1 MKAVFISD
9 IVGKPGRKALRA
21 LLPGMLERE
30 RIDLILANG
39 ENAAGGFGITPRI
52 AHELFNDG
60 IDVITSGNHI
70 WDRKEIVGF
79 LEKEEFLLRPANY
92 PDGAP
97 GKGSALFKTKTGIVV
112 GVINLSGRTY
122 MGNLECPFRSAQ
134 HEIERI
140 KKSTPLMIVDFH
152 AEATSEKAALG
163 WFLDGQVSAV
173 IGTHTHVQTADERIL
188 PLGTAFITDAGM
200 SGSLDSVIG
209 IEKEIAIQR
218 FLTQTPKKFEPAKH
232 NPHLQGVII
241 DLDEKTGRSTSITR
255 FDYSVEMAL

>member
-1 MKAVFISD
+1 LKIFFIGD
-9 IVGKPGRKALRA
+9 IIGKPGRKAVKA
-21 LLPGMLERE
+21 LLPKSLERE
-30 RIDLILANG
+30 KFDLILANG

-52 AHELFNDG
+52 AHELVEDG

-70 WDRKEIVGF
+70 WDRKEIIDF
-79 LEKEEFLLRPANY
+79 LEKEDFLLRPANY
-92 PDGAP
+92 PEGAP
-97 GKGSALFKTKTGIVV
+97 GKGSGIFKTKTGLLV

-122 MGNLECPFRSAQ
+122 MGNFECPFRAALQ
-134 HEIERI
+134 AIEKI
-140 KKSTPLMIVDFH
+140 KKSTPIMIVDFH
-152 AEATSEKAALG
+152 AEATSEKGALG

-218 FLTQTPKKFEPAKH
+218 FLTQTPKKFEPAKQ

-241 DLDEKTGRSTSITR
+241 DIDKKTGRSTSITR
-255 FDYSVEMAL
+255 FDYSPEQP